1 MDTPDIL
8 IHVHPEL
15 SADKREEVEDAL
27 MKCAGVISAH
37 FDHHPH
43 PHALMVVYDND
54 AIKEGQILAA
64 VRKFDP
70 VATMVGL

>member
-8 IHVHPEL
+8 IHIHPEL
-15 SADKREEVEDAL
+15 SAEKRAEIENAV
-27 MKCAGVISAH
+27 MKCAGVIAAD
-37 FDHHPH
+37 FDHHKK
-43 PHALMVVYDND
+43 PHALTVVYNKD
-54 AIKEGQILAA
+54 ATNEARILEA